1 MSKREHNNLIKAI
14 TIVAVIMAILSALCL
29 DSESWIPVIVL
40 AICSGW
46 LLLFT
51 IANCTEQKYEEGDIW
66 DEVEDKVA

>member
-51 IANCTEQKYEEGDIW
+51 IANCTERKNEEGDIW
-66 DEVEDKVA
+66 DEVKDKVA